1 MREDEMKPKTQR
13 TGYKNDQ
20 ASMDEGSIPFNSQI
34 PKGTKE
40 AQNYSKFEF
49 LTKLSEAALY
59 IDKHQRP
66 H

>member
-1 MREDEMKPKTQR
+1 MKEDEMKPKTHR
-13 TGYKNDQ
+13 TGSKNDQ
-20 ASMDEGSIPFNSQI
+20 ASIDEGSIPFNSQI

-59 IDKHQRP
+59 IDQH
-66 H
+66 